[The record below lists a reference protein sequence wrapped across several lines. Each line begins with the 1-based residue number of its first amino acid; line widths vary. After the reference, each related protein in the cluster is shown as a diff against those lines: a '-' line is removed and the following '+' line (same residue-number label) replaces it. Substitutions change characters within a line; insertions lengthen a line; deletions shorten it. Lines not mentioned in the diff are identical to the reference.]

1 MNATKRGSMMSDSTS
16 FDGFK
21 CIVCGHVGGEVNTPY
36 KPRDRKE
43 LDIVDCPIC
52 GHRQLFPLLSDEEL
66 IEEYNEDK
74 TVRSQKLKIAPG
86 SDFESMRQKFREWT
100 KTHADMYW
108 DLLQNCE
115 FVLNIGSGYGFLE
128 EELNKRPEKRF
139 CIEGDDIG
147 QIRIDNFV
155 GGICHKINFMTDE
168 IPKDM
173 LGKYDLVM
181 GLHILEH
188 INEPVEYLRHLRPLF
203 KDHGNLLIEVPNLD
217 SFLCE
222 LSPEYAEFFYLYEH
236 VSYFKASTLKRTIA
250 DAGYKIKR
258 IYTKELYSIENHINW
273 IRTGKPF
280 IQYNQMYM
288 PDERIE
294 FINEEY
300 KDVIGEKGK
309 GYALIVQAEVL

>member
-1 MNATKRGSMMSDSTS
+1 MYSLRP
-16 FDGFK
+16 
-21 CIVCGHVGGEVNTPY
+21 CGGVINTQY

-43 LDIVDCPIC
+43 LNIVDCPVC
-52 GHRQLFPLLSDEEL
+52 GHRQLYPLLAEEEL

-74 TVRSQKLKIAPG
+74 TVRSQTVKIAPG
-86 SDFESMRQKFREWT
+86 SDFESMRKKFKEWT

-108 DLLQNCE
+108 GMLQKCDY
-115 FVLNIGSGYGFLE
+115 VLNIGSGYGFLE
-128 EELNKRPEKRF
+128 EELNRRAGKRF
-139 CIEGDDIG
+139 QIEGDDIG
-147 QIRIDNFV
+147 QFRIDNFV

-168 IPKDM
+168 IPEDM
-173 LGKYDLVM
+173 RGKYDLVM

-188 INEPVEYLRHLRPLF
+188 INAPVEYLRRLKPLI
-203 KDHGNLLIEVPNLD
+203 KDGGRLLIEVPNLD

-236 VSYFKASTLKRTIA
+236 VSYFTAETLERAMT

-258 IYTKELYSIENHINW
+258 VFTKELYSIENHINW

-288 PDERIE
+288 PDSRIE

-300 KDVIGEKGK
+300 KDAVGKMGK
-309 GYALIVQAEVL
+309 GYALIGEAVV